1 MEKLKLD
8 KVVRENGFE
17 INFYRYFEKNK
28 EVSDYLREK
37 QIIKKEEDTD
47 DFLWFFKEF
56 KKRLD
61 LPIEVYDDYYISSMI
76 DYVVSF
82 FMIELYLLWFSAE
95 RVLKYK
101 NMLLQD
107 NYKDKLLEY
116 YIIQTILKKEVNIYI
131 LGSSVEIMNIQEFIM
146 NKKLETFIMAYVSV
160 SLNETVWS
168 VFGNKEHF
176 VGETY
181 FPWLSKD
188 IEEYVFAMME
198 DDKFKYTVDEI
209 LNDKE
214 YLSIALDKKWEK
226 LDLIRKTKSYSLED
240 KLVDIKK
247 LFPHSRVIV
256 DNFGWRT
263 NKILIEEKIKLDE
276 LVEKKNQLKTER
288 KKLLSK

>member
-1 MEKLKLD
+1 
-8 KVVRENGFE
+8 
-17 INFYRYFEKNK
+17 
-28 EVSDYLREK
+28 
-37 QIIKKEEDTD
+37 
-47 DFLWFFKEF
+47 
-56 KKRLD
+56 
-61 LPIEVYDDYYISSMI
+61 
-76 DYVVSF
+76 
-82 FMIELYLLWFSAE
+82 MIELYLLWFSAE

-160 SLNETVWS
+160 SLNETVWR